1 MPVRLCRFGPRN
13 IYPTYQMNKSK
24 ILVGIGFVASLI
36 VAPLSHAVL
45 TGPTS
50 YLSSS
55 DSPFS
60 SASFSYFHL
69 ETFEDHLLNVPGVTA
84 SAGGVTSV
92 VFGPSIHDSVD
103 ADDGLIDGSGL
114 NGDSYYSAL
123 GAAGVSFTFN
133 AGALGSL
140 PTSAGL
146 VWTDG
151 GAGAPITFEA
161 FDQNGLS
168 LGILLGGH
176 ADGSNVGETGEDRF
190 YGTTN
195 AGGISRIFIANATG
209 GIEVDHLQYGLASH
223 DNNKVPDSTSILGS
237 LAFAFAGL
245 VAIRRRHSRA
255 GFENL

>member
-1 MPVRLCRFGPRN
+1 M
-13 IYPTYQMNKSK
+13 TKSK

-36 VAPLSHAVL
+36 VAPLSHAL
-45 TGPTS
+45 PIGPTS
-50 YLSSS
+50 YLSFG

-60 SASFSYFHL
+60 SGSFSYFHL

-114 NGDSYYSAL
+114 NGDSYFSAS
-123 GAAGVSFTFN
+123 GAAGISFTFN

-140 PTSAGL
+140 PTSAGI

-151 GAGAPITFEA
+151 GGGAPITFEA

-168 LGILLGGH
+168 LGILLGSH

-195 AGGISRIFIANATG
+195 AGGIYRIIVSNASG
-209 GIEVDHLQYGLASH
+209 WIEVDHLQYGSASQ
-223 DNNKVPDSTSILGS
+223 DNNKVPDSSSILGS
-237 LAFAFAGL
+237 LAVAVAGL

-255 GFENL
+255 GFETA

>member
-1 MPVRLCRFGPRN
+1 MRSVAGIMLAPLQGIGLPARVSGSLPGN

-24 ILVGIGFVASLI
+24 ILVGIGFIASLV

-45 TGPTS
+45 IGPTA
-50 YLSSS
+50 YLSFG

-60 SASFSYFHL
+60 SGSFSTFHL

-103 ADDGLIDGSGL
+103 SDDGFIDGSGL
-114 NGDSYYSAL
+114 NGDSYFSSF
-123 GAAGVSFTFN
+123 GATGISFTFN

-140 PTSAGL
+140 PTSAGI

-151 GAGAPITFEA
+151 GSNGQITFEA

-168 LGILLGGH
+168 LGSLLGGH

-190 YGTTN
+190 YG
-195 AGGISRIFIANATG
+195 AT
-209 GIEVDHLQYGLASH
+209 
-223 DNNKVPDSTSILGS
+223 
-237 LAFAFAGL
+237 
-245 VAIRRRHSRA
+245 
-255 GFENL
+255 

>member
-1 MPVRLCRFGPRN
+1 LPYALPVRSPKTSILPN
-13 IYPTYQMNKSK
+13 QMTKSN

-36 VAPLSHAVL
+36 VAPLSHAL
-45 TGPTS
+45 LIGPTS
-50 YLSSS
+50 YLSSG

-60 SASFSYFHL
+60 SGSFSYFYL

-103 ADDGLIDGSGL
+103 ADDGFIDGSGL
-114 NGDSYYSAL
+114 NGDSYFSAS

-140 PTSAGL
+140 PTSAGI

-151 GAGAPITFEA
+151 GAGAQVTFEA

-190 YGTTN
+190 YGAMN
-195 AGGISRIFIANATG
+195 AGGISRLFISNAAG
-209 GIEVDHLQYGLASH
+209 GIEVDHLQYGSALQ
-223 DNNKVPDSTSILGS
+223 DNNKVPDSTSILSS
-237 LAFAFAGL
+237 LAVAFAGL
-245 VAIRRRHSRA
+245 VAIRRRYLRA
-255 GFENL
+255 GF